1 MSKQIVWAW
10 VDSEMKDIARKVA
23 KAQGV
28 SLSEYVRNLIIKDLE
43 RRSIITTKIDLIKQ
57 EIRNSKLKEVVEK

>member
-43 RRSIITTKIDLIKQ
+43 RRSIITTKIDMIKE
-57 EIRNSKLKEVVEK
+57 EIRNGGR

>member
-43 RRSIITTKIDLIKQ
+43 RRSIITTKIDMIKE
-57 EIRNSKLKEVVEK
+57 EIRNSKT